1 MSIDAM
7 RWAKKVKTGK
17 SSAKA
22 VLTWLADMCGADLCA
37 FPSIPALAEATEL
50 DKKTVQSSLQ
60 YLVSIGLIEDTGERR
75 GRTKQIPVYRLCG
88 VEESIADTEH
98 PQKREH
104 YQKRDR
110 SNAPENGAVIA
121 EKPTENGI
129 VPSTKNNQTIPF
141 FPSNDPK
148 NGIRKLPEEPK
159 DITPTHSGMVR
170 PDFPGYPNQPGV
182 YSGHAQSFGKFAMYQ
197 GWKPSVDFPRQAT
210 LWGMPLKPGLNL
222 PAELSSFISYWQ
234 AEGKVLHQV
243 QWEQKLARH
252 LNRAEVRQ
260 IKPVNGGNDHVGVR
274 AEPAASRAVQQIR
287 AAREQRLRV
296 AGSDGH
302 RNVVAPMGS
311 DGRNLFEP
319 MDPEE
324 RRGTIRTLDRSDWV
338 DE

>member
-110 SNAPENGAVIA
+110 SNAPENGVVIV

-129 VPSTKNNQTIPF
+129 VPSTKSNQTIPF

-148 NGIRKLPEEPK
+148 NGIRNLPEEPK

-170 PDFPGYPNQPGV
+170 PDFPDYPNQPGV

-234 AEGKVLHQV
+234 AEGKVFHQV